1 MQINGSLSN
10 LLSKHSSLKYCAC
23 KICLHIVK
31 NEIKSYACLFNDVD
45 LRILTVA
52 ISKQIQRK
60 DANSQRNAK
69 IMENELSY
77 KVIGAAITVH
87 QSLGGLGLLESIYE
101 SALFHELTI
110 NGLKVERQ
118 KPIPVIYKGVVIREP
133 FILDMLVEHKLIIE
147 VKAVEKEIEIYK
159 AQLLTYLRLS
169 NIKLGLLINFGRP
182 SIKEGIHR
190 VVNGL

>member
-1 MQINGSLSN
+1 
-10 LLSKHSSLKYCAC
+10 
-23 KICLHIVK
+23 
-31 NEIKSYACLFNDVD
+31 
-45 LRILTVA
+45 
-52 ISKQIQRK
+52 
-60 DANSQRNAK
+60 
-69 IMENELSY
+69 MENELSY

-87 QSLGGLGLLESIYE
+87 QSLGGPGLLESIYE

-133 FILDMLVEHKLIIE
+133 FILDMLVENKLIIE

-182 SIKEGIHR
+182 SIKESIHR

>member
-1 MQINGSLSN
+1 
-10 LLSKHSSLKYCAC
+10 
-23 KICLHIVK
+23 
-31 NEIKSYACLFNDVD
+31 
-45 LRILTVA
+45 
-52 ISKQIQRK
+52 
-60 DANSQRNAK
+60 
-69 IMENELSY
+69 MENELSY
-77 KVIGAAITVH
+77 KVIRAAITVH
-87 QSLGGLGLLESIYE
+87 QSLGGPGLLESIYE

-133 FILDMLVEHKLIIE
+133 FILDMLVENKLIIE

>member
-1 MQINGSLSN
+1 
-10 LLSKHSSLKYCAC
+10 
-23 KICLHIVK
+23 
-31 NEIKSYACLFNDVD
+31 
-45 LRILTVA
+45 VA
-52 ISKQIQRK
+52 H
-60 DANSQRNAK
+60 QRNAK

-77 KVIGAAITVH
+77 KIIGAAIAVH
-87 QSLGGLGLLESIYE
+87 QSLGGPGLLESVYE
-101 SALFHELTI
+101 SALCYELTS

-118 KPIPVIYKGVVIREP
+118 KSVPVIYKGVVIREP
-133 FILDMLVEHKLIIE
+133 FILDILVENKLIIE